1 MKRLLLLSALLFS
14 ACSLFDTTI
23 DVEYRVTGSAE
34 TVDITI
40 SNEGGG
46 TSQFSD
52 QPVPWSYEFEGE
64 EDDFVY
70 VSAQNNG
77 ETGSVAVTIY
87 TDGDRFKTSTSS
99 GAYVIASASG
109 SL

>member
-1 MKRLLLLSALLFS
+1 MRRLLLFPALLFS
-14 ACSLFDTTI
+14 ACSIFDTTI
-23 DVEYRVTGSAE
+23 DVEYRVTGSAQ

-46 TSQFSD
+46 TSQFAD

-70 VSAQNNG
+70 VSAQNQG
-77 ETGSVAVTIY
+77 ETGTVTATIY
-87 TDGDRFKTSTSS
+87 KDGKKFKNSTSS
-99 GAYVIASASG
+99 GAYVIATASG